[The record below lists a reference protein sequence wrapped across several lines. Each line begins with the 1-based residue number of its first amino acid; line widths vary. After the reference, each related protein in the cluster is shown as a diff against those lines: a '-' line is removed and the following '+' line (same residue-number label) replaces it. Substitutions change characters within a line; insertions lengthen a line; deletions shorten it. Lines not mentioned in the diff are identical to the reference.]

1 MAVTK
6 KLSEYVAGRDNN
18 YNLIRFIAAALVLYS
33 HSYPLTKNA
42 EPLNALLGV
51 TWGSMAVSIFFISSG
66 FLVMASLWNKNNV
79 LAFAWA
85 RILRIYPALIVAVL
99 FCVAVVG
106 WYFTTYD
113 TADYFSDP
121 VTLKYI
127 KRNITLFNSIKYELP
142 GVFADNPYPSAVNG
156 SLWTLPYEIKMYTY
170 LAVICTLLLYIQ
182 KKLQLS
188 FFNGALLT
196 MTLVSLVANIASQF
210 SLIEHDYKLHFF
222 SIFFAGASFYIFR
235 DKILMS
241 PSIFW
246 GLLLVL
252 ALSVYSQPVFQ
263 VLYLLILPYLI
274 FYLAY
279 VPAGKVRAF
288 NRFGDYSYGL
298 YIYAFPVQQSVV
310 ALMPDVS
317 VWVMTLVAFV
327 VSLVLSYFSWH
338 LVEKKALALKDTYVV
353 VERFFSRLKRAK
365 SLAG

>member
-1 MAVTK
+1 MNVAK

-33 HSYPLTKNA
+33 HSYPLTKNV

-51 TWGSMAVSIFFISSG
+51 TWGSMAVSVFFISSG
-66 FLVMASLWNKNNV
+66 FLVMASLWNKNNL

-106 WYFTTYD
+106 WYFTTYN

-127 KRNITLFNSIKYELP
+127 KRNITLFNSVKYDLP
-142 GVFADNPYPSAVNG
+142 GVFANNPYPSAVNG

-170 LAVICTLLLYIQ
+170 LAVICTLLIYVQ
-182 KKLQLS
+182 KKLNLS
-188 FFNGALLT
+188 IFKGSLLL
-196 MTLVSLVANIASQF
+196 MTLISLAANIASQF
-210 SLIEHDYKLHFF
+210 SLVEHDYKLHFF
-222 SIFFAGASFYIFR
+222 SIFFTGASFYIFR
-235 DKILMS
+235 EKIVLS
-241 PSIFW
+241 SRIFW

-252 ALSVYSQPVFQ
+252 SVSTYSQPVFQ

-279 VPAGKVRAF
+279 VPAGKIRAF

-298 YIYAFPVQQSVV
+298 YIYAFPAQQSIA
-310 ALMPDVS
+310 ALMPEVS
-317 VWVMTLVAFV
+317 VWMMTTLAFV
-327 VSLVLSYFSWH
+327 MSLVLSYLSWH
-338 LVEKKALALKDTYVV
+338 LVEKRALALKDSYVV
-353 VERFFSRLKRAK
+353 IEQFFSKLKGSK
-365 SLAG
+365 STSS